1 MTRAVADEAKIARV
15 AKGKRPQYFPDP
27 AVDKLHAIVMTLVGE
42 VSVLRERL
50 DAVERLL
57 DAGGTLSR
65 EAVEN
70 YVPDD
75 EADAERRREREA
87 YIERILRVVEMELE
101 EIQGR
106 RDRTSVEEVYASLL
120 ADE

>member
-1 MTRAVADEAKIARV
+1 MTGPVADKGKIARV
-15 AKGKRPQYFPDP
+15 AKGKRPQYFSDP
-27 AVDKLHAIVMTLVGE
+27 AIDKLHAIVMTLVGE
-42 VSVLRERL
+42 VCVLRERL

-65 EAVEN
+65 ETVDN

-75 EADAERRREREA
+75 AADAERRREREA
-87 YIERILRVVEMELE
+87 YIARILRVVEMELE

-106 RDRTSVEEVYASLL
+106 RDRTSVDEVYASLL
-120 ADE
+120 ADD